1 MTQKK
6 RIEVEKHAPQM
17 ISQTRKERKMSQ
29 QLKEKLIFIAAIVVA
44 FLIIAAGITGYIAI
58 TDPSSREG
66 IGATV
71 GFIPVIALIAY
82 GIYKSE
88 KD

>member
-1 MTQKK
+1 
-6 RIEVEKHAPQM
+6 
-17 ISQTRKERKMSQ
+17 MSQ
-29 QLKEKLIFIAAIVVA
+29 HLKEKLILIAAITVA
-44 FLIIAAGITGYIAI
+44 LLIIIAAGITGYIAI

-71 GFIPVIALIAY
+71 GFVPIIAFIAY
-82 GIYKSE
+82 GIHKSG

>member
-1 MTQKK
+1 
-6 RIEVEKHAPQM
+6 
-17 ISQTRKERKMSQ
+17 MSQ
-29 QLKEKLIFIAAIVVA
+29 QLKEKLIFIAAITVA
-44 FLIIAAGITGYIAI
+44 ILIVIAAGITGYIAI

-82 GIYKSE
+82 SIRKSKKTDHYE
-88 KD
+88 NKFAKTFKQHCY

>member
-1 MTQKK
+1 
-6 RIEVEKHAPQM
+6 
-17 ISQTRKERKMSQ
+17 MSQ
-29 QLKEKLIFIAAIVVA
+29 QLKEKLILVAAIVVA
-44 FLIIAAGITGYIAI
+44 ILIIIATGITGYIAI

-82 GIYKSE
+82 SIRKSE

>member
-1 MTQKK
+1 
-6 RIEVEKHAPQM
+6 
-17 ISQTRKERKMSQ
+17 MSQ
-29 QLKEKLIFIAAIVVA
+29 QLKEKLILVAAIVVA
-44 FLIIAAGITGYIAI
+44 ILIIIAAGITGYIAI

-71 GFIPVIALIAY
+71 GFIPIIALIAY
-82 GIYKSE
+82 SIRKSE

>member
-1 MTQKK
+1 
-6 RIEVEKHAPQM
+6 
-17 ISQTRKERKMSQ
+17 MSQ

-44 FLIIAAGITGYIAI
+44 LLIVIIAGITGYIAI

-71 GFIPVIALIAY
+71 GFLPVIALIAY

-88 KD
+88 KH

>member
-1 MTQKK
+1 
-6 RIEVEKHAPQM
+6 
-17 ISQTRKERKMSQ
+17 MSQ
-29 QLKEKLIFIAAIVVA
+29 QLKEKLILITAITVA
-44 FLIIAAGITGYIAI
+44 LLIVITAGITGYIAI

-71 GFIPVIALIAY
+71 GFIPIIALIAY
-82 GIYKSE
+82 GVYKSG

>member
-1 MTQKK
+1 
-6 RIEVEKHAPQM
+6 
-17 ISQTRKERKMSQ
+17 MSQ
-29 QLKEKLIFIAAIVVA
+29 ELKEKLILITAITA
-44 FLIIAAGITGYIAI
+44 TLLITIAAGITGYIAI

-71 GFIPVIALIAY
+71 GFVPIIALIAY
-82 GIYKSE
+82 GIYKSG